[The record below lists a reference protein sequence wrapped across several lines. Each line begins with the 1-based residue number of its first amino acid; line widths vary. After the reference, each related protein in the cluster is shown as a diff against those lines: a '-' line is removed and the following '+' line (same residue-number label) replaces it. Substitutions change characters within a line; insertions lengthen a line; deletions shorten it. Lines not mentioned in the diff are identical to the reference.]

1 MPWQGRGPCPVRH
14 HHRRSPDDVCLQPV
28 GVTDSQ
34 LGLRCIAE
42 WNKIMLVLP
51 VLRESEMQI
60 SWTNIKL
67 VSNGIPKAV
76 LVRTF

>member
-1 MPWQGRGPCPVRH
+1 MQWQGRGPCPVRH

-42 WNKIMLVLP
+42 WNKNMLVLP
-51 VLRESEMQI
+51 V
-60 SWTNIKL
+60 
-67 VSNGIPKAV
+67 
-76 LVRTF
+76 